1 MKNRKSNIMNNSGS
15 TMIIVIVCVG
25 FISII
30 SSLLLITTVNN
41 IQMKA
46 INQRSKS
53 NFYSAEIALSEI
65 RAGVEEVTA
74 KAMEVAYNKVMEKY
88 LDDSVDKE
96 SLFSE
101 TFTEEIA
108 KALGNGIIL
117 TYYDTSKLAA
127 YIKNPEA
134 MLITDT
140 SLDENQLIIDG
151 TNAGRPKY
159 ITIKNVHISYV
170 DAKDYKTTLSTD
182 IKISVPGMDIQS
194 ATRGT
199 NVYADY
205 GLIADKS
212 ITLLTANNVNIQG
225 NAYAGA
231 EGIRLENASFLN
243 MSQGSNIITRGN
255 IEVLDRSKLQIQ
267 DNPNIW
273 AKNLITAGT
282 SPDTE
287 AKTTIDIEGNC
298 FIENDLLLNAR
309 KSQVTVK
316 GEYYGYVNE
325 LNPNNSS
332 AVIING
338 LKSTLDLSGL
348 SRLLIAGRAYLDPK
362 TSGNQ
367 YNATEQGEIQTGES
381 LAVKG
386 NQYAYLVPTE
396 CLWRDTSYTGI
407 DPKQVSNPVSFELY
421 EKRRNNTDG
430 LPAGTPMV
438 SLTSEIR
445 NYANGYTEIFYNNG
459 TRQEVFF
466 FLTFDSPGKAN
477 EYLKYYYQNQ
487 LSLAESNMEARIK
500 SFANSLTLNTASSM
514 ILSPGHLLSYTDV
527 DGVGLEESTT
537 APDGT
542 SLNSMSAN
550 FRSRYKVLS
559 EELSEISRGGA
570 LDTNSVYR
578 SLVNDSLITSGTN
591 KEYNVDGYKGYVI
604 HGNCNTTPGTQGI
617 IIATGDV
624 TVNGDYT
631 GLILAGG
638 KVILTSESSVT
649 ASGSIVNHILNKNTE
664 LNSYLRNVTVS
675 SVGGTGGSIS
685 GDRIIVSDLIGY
697 ERWKMNE
704 D

>member
-108 KALGNGIIL
+108 KTLGNGIIL
-117 TYYDTSKLAA
+117 NYYDISKLAA

-140 SLDENQLIIDG
+140 DLDENQLIIDG

-182 IKISVPGMDIQS
+182 IKISVPGMDIQA

-225 NAYAGA
+225 NTYAGA

-316 GEYYGYVNE
+316 GEYYGYGNE

-477 EYLKYYYQNQ
+477 EYLKYYYESQR
-487 LSLAESNMEARIK
+487 SLTESNMEARIK

-542 SLNSMSAN
+542 SLNSMTAN
-550 FRSRYKVLS
+550 FKSRYKVLS

-578 SLVNDSLITSGTN
+578 SLVNDSLITAGMN
-591 KEYNVDGYKGYVI
+591 KVYNVDGYKGYVVD
-604 HGNCNTTPGTQGI
+604 GNYNTIPGTKGI

-638 KVILTSESSVT
+638 KVILTNESSVT